1 MMSKEKSTLNL
12 SETNVKKLIQFSKI
26 GAFCVLDIATK
37 IEIVKNILILLLTIS
52 QGRGTDYI
60 FLTFLVYVT
69 EIVTET
75 TLYYGYWFKNNY
87 LLGTIFSLLT
97 SIVFFNMKK
106 TNETLKNFNDKIP
119 VIIKNVSNIVSYLC
133 TPTGNL
139 NETILAKFFIYIFS
153 FFVPMQAKKDLLV
166 SYNSSVDQN
175 GSIVK
180 LFKQETLS
188 LEETKFLR
196 QITSSTVQNIN
207 AIHKEKFGYF
217 PTPKKFE
224 MYLSFLNEL
233 YKNNLTQAPLSM
245 SQSPVQ
251 RGRSGSVSRNMMMQ
265 LKGGNKECVT
275 YIMLFFVLCVLYLA
289 AFYNIRELYKGFN
302 NLIKNNKIDEMFVNA
317 YTYARDFFKQ
327 FWALVPSLEE
337 TLKYFDLTMY
347 VEWLNKYFV
356 VISIF
361 INGIQKYLGKEYNY
375 LLESISPIN
384 VSPTINVSEPPKS
397 VQEKTSWFKKIWNE
411 YWANRK
417 TIEDTVSKASER
429 GAARAHEAF
438 DENSILSRLINSQF
452 FLTIFEL
459 FIKCAFYIGKKIFPL
474 LFCFVLA
481 LLKYTFL
488 ALFAPLIW
496 LFQMIYS
503 NCSKNEK
510 IKPQQINNIVKPIEE
525 KLVVLKEEI
534 QKSSELQE
542 VQAKIAKIIEPQAP
556 IIELTTAILLEKKP
570 NPKIS
575 FGEHVQLDLKN
586 FMEKLPKLAEKR
598 QAKISPYV
606 NNEYTENAKLIDEEF
621 SKEEE
626 KARLIKEAR
635 LNK

>member
-26 GAFCVLDIATK
+26 GAFCLLDLVTK
-37 IEIVKNILILLLTIS
+37 FEIIEHILAHLLTIAH
-52 QGRGTDYI
+52 GRGTDYI

-69 EIVTET
+69 EIITET

-106 TNETLKNFNDKIP
+106 TNETLKNFNDQIP
-119 VIIKNVSNIVSYLC
+119 VIIKNVSSIVSYLC

-166 SYNSSVDQN
+166 SYNSSVEQN

-180 LFKQETLS
+180 LFEQETLS
-188 LEETKFLR
+188 HEETKFLR

-233 YKNNLTQAPLSM
+233 YKNNLTQAPFSM
-245 SQSPVQ
+245 SPSSGV
-251 RGRSGSVSRNMMMQ
+251 RKRSGSVSAQ
-265 LKGGNKECVT
+265 LLLKGGYGECVT

-317 YTYARDFFKQ
+317 YTYAKDFFKQ

-337 TLKYFDLTMY
+337 TLKYFDLTEY
-347 VEWLNKYFV
+347 TEWLKKYFV
-356 VISIF
+356 YIGIF
-361 INGIQKYLGKEYNY
+361 INAIQKYLGKEYNY

-384 VSPTINVSEPPKS
+384 VSPTSNVSEPPKT
-397 VQEKTSWFKKIWNE
+397 VQEKKSWLALLVTSWNKHWENKQRI
-411 YWANRK
+411 R
-417 TIEDTVSKASER
+417 DVVSKAAER

-438 DENSILSRLINSQF
+438 DETSILSRLINSQF

-459 FIKCAFYIGKKIFPL
+459 FIKCAFTIGMKILPL
-474 LFCFVLA
+474 LFCFVIA

-503 NCSKNEK
+503 NCFKNEK
-510 IKPQQINNIVKPIEE
+510 MKPQQIDNIVKPIEE
-525 KLVVLKEEI
+525 KLVVLQQEI

-556 IIELTTAILLEKKP
+556 IIELTTAILVDSR

-575 FGEHVQLDLKN
+575 FGEHVKDDFEKFMKNLDT
-586 FMEKLPKLAEKR
+586 LAKKQ

-606 NNEYTENAKLIDEEF
+606 NNEYTKNAELIEKEFREE
-621 SKEEE
+621 
-626 KARLIKEAR
+626 EAR
-635 LNK
+635 LKKEQEA